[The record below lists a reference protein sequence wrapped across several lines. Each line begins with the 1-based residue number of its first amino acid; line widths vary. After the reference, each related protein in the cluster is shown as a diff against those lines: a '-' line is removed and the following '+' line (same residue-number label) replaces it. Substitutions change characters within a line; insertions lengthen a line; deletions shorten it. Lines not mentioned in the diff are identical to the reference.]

1 MILTGLM
8 YYKKVNIKKIGK
20 YAYQNMVAMA
30 RSQVMTKLKNWNQF
44 VKDAVLSWINRDT
57 VAFN

>member
-20 YAYQNMVAMA
+20 YAYQNMA
-30 RSQVMTKLKNWNQF
+30 VMTKLKNWNQF